1 MTEPAHPNTVSPVG
15 WYIGSYL
22 LRFIE
27 LDAEDNEDP
36 AAEFPVWENT
46 VIVKAGDLA
55 EAHRK
60 VVAIAQ
66 AETTPYKGGDTGVP
80 VQWVFEGIT
89 ELLPI
94 HEPLEDGA
102 EIFWTDRGALR
113 LRDLRSR
120 TRTLDAITERLA
132 RGRRP

>member
-1 MTEPAHPNTVSPVG
+1 MTESAHPDTLSPVG
-15 WYIGSYL
+15 WYVGSYL

-27 LDAEDNEDP
+27 LDARDNDDP
-36 AAEFPVWENT
+36 DAEFSVWENT
-46 VIVKAGDLA
+46 VIVKADTLA
-55 EAHRK
+55 EAHAK
-60 VVAIAQ
+60 VAAIAQ
-66 AETTPYKGGDTGVP
+66 AETEPYKGSPAGVP

-113 LRDLRSR
+113 LRDLRLR
-120 TRTLDAITERLA
+120 ARTLDAITQRLVQC
-132 RGRRP
+132 RRP